1 MLIII
6 KERQQRSTEG
16 KSNNYR
22 QLYSTKSSLIYRPTT
37 ISGIFEEISW
47 SSHNQLVQ
55 MLSQIILDAK
65 FKLDPNLK
73 NQEITFEGTSLKYES
88 ILVQN
93 FDFTGYKVQRYFIKK
108 FIFTNILVSILLY
121 FYICAHIIFL
131 YFWFRILV

>member
-37 ISGIFEEISW
+37 IAGIFEEISW
-47 SSHNQLVQ
+47 SSRNQLVQ

-88 ILVQN
+88 ILVQF
-93 FDFTGYKVQRYFIKK
+93 FDFFDNKVQRDFNRKYNIKK
-108 FIFTNILVSILLY
+108 QICNISVL
-121 FYICAHIIFL
+121 F
-131 YFWFRILV
+131 